1 MKVNAK
7 ITKIID
13 KPDSS
18 IKAFASVT
26 LDGYFA
32 VHGVKVCDG
41 EKGLFVSMPSTSY
54 TNSSGETKYRDTFH
68 PITKCAREALNQEVL
83 DKYEAAIS
91 QSQDEGIEIQDLPED
106 EDEGEELDEPEPEM
120 SM

>member
-32 VHGVKVCDG
+32 VHGVKVCEG

-68 PITKCAREALNQEVL
+68 PITKGSREALTQAVL
-83 DKYEAAIS
+83 DKYDEALS
-91 QSQDEGIEIQDLPED
+91 QSQDEGIEIEDLPED
-106 EDEGEELDEPEPEM
+106 EDEGEELEEPEPEM
-120 SM
+120 TM